1 MNVKS
6 RIGRSEVPLKGATGA
21 SGLPDRPDA
30 VGLNKKMNGEET

>member
-6 RIGRSEVPLKGATGA
+6 RIGRSTVPLEGSNGA